1 MPPLTP
7 TSFSASETTP
17 GAAALVNA
25 EELITEL
32 NPFDVLMGRG
42 APHADSTGNT
52 RLRDIVRDRRLEYV
66 AARQHKEK
74 NRIAGEIIGAVHE
87 ACGRFLNKIDDRA
100 ELEALEAELPK
111 GKGVVWR
118 VVQDY
123 SVLLAKVKQ
132 LLRDLGPE
140 AREKRS
146 IRRVAR
152 KRQRDTWQAEAIKP
166 LEEKVEEEE
175 PVAPPVPEAPPT
187 PPPVT
192 AVTLPVLA
200 ANAPPVIIRQP
211 IIPSPA
217 LHHTLLHHT
226 LLHPSQLPAHLEA
239 LIRQA
244 APKATAHTFPQ
255 PQPFRQQIVLGQQGQ
270 VYQVQPGLPYP
281 DASALHSQRQSS
293 AQLSALIANQLTAER
308 ASAAGALRHA
318 FPRPVAPSFD
328 LQHLIAAAHRPI
340 VTVLP
345 MPPPDTDLESFIRAA
360 GILARPATFLPP
372 PRAYHP
378 YHAHN
383 APHGDD
389 LKTSP
394 DIPHKEE
401 PELDRNGGKN

>member
-1 MPPLTP
+1 MPTLTP
-7 TSFSASETTP
+7 TSSSASETTP
-17 GAAALVNA
+17 GAAAVVHA

-42 APHADSTGNT
+42 APHADYTGNT

-166 LEEKVEEEE
+166 LEEKVQEEE
-175 PVAPPVPEAPPT
+175 PVTPPVPEDPPT

-192 AVTLPVLA
+192 FPVLA
-200 ANAPPVIIRQP
+200 ANASPVIHHQPVIPPPV
-211 IIPSPA
+211 
-217 LHHTLLHHT
+217 LHHTLV
-226 LLHPSQLPAHLEA
+226 HPSQLPAHLEA

-244 APKATAHTFPQ
+244 APKVTARVFPQ
-255 PQPFRQQIVLGQQGQ
+255 PQPFCQQIVLGQQGQ

-281 DASALHSQRQSS
+281 DASSLHSQRQSS

-308 ASAAGALRHA
+308 ASAAGAVRHA
-318 FPRPVAPSFD
+318 FPGPVAPSFD

-360 GILARPATFLPP
+360 GILARPAAFLPP

-389 LKTSP
+389 KETSP
-394 DIPHKEE
+394 DIPHKKE